1 MARPVRKITDEC
13 HFTYI
18 GLFSCGKEGGE
29 DISGKMLLIEN
40 WLKKGESYVNI
51 ILCIFS
57 AAVLLVAAFLLQKES
72 VPVAPAFIALNA
84 GEFIFLTGFI
94 RLRWKW

>member
-40 WLKKGESYVNI
+40 WLKKGESYVFFRRQSFW
-51 ILCIFS
+51 LQRSCCKKK
-57 AAVLLVAAFLLQKES
+57 VFLL
-72 VPVAPAFIALNA
+72 L
-84 GEFIFLTGFI
+84 
-94 RLRWKW
+94 RLLLR